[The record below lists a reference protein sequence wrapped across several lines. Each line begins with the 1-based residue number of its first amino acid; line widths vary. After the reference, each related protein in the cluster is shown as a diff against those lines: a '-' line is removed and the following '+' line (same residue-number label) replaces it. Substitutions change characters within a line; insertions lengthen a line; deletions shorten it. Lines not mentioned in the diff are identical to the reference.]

1 MPTPRNKET
10 EDKFVGRCIPIV
22 IAEGTAKD
30 GAQAA
35 AICHSMY
42 QRHKKNATL
51 RYIRRF
57 LKGIKENV
65 FKSLRGEK

>member
-1 MPTPRNKET
+1 MPNPRNNEN
-10 EDKFVGRCIPIV
+10 EDKFVERCIPVV

-30 GAQAA
+30 GSQGA

-42 QRHKKNATL
+42 QRHKKNVTL

-57 LKGIKENV
+57 LKNIKENLITN
-65 FKSLRGEK
+65 LRG

>member
-1 MPTPRNKET
+1 MPTPRKSER
-10 EDKFVGRCIPIV
+10 EDKFVDRCIPIV
-22 IAEGTAKD
+22 ITEGTAKD

-42 QRHKKNATL
+42 RQHRKDVTL

-57 LKGIKENV
+57 LKQLRENLK
-65 FKSLRGEK
+65 KSLRG